1 MNMTTVSF
9 VLMLVG
15 AVVVLANFFIF
26 NRVSWTNTATAE
38 QLAARLEV
46 AYSSLQRDIDK
57 LEQLRSGAAAAGGV
71 DVMDTAVARASSSS
85 SLLLSSKGGG
95 GGADTNIPAVVDC
108 VGQWSAWGPCS
119 EGCGVGS
126 RSRKFT
132 VTTVKHGPGGRD
144 CPVGNNEVDSRQC
157 SAQDCADIAAS
168 VLDAFCPGASCDA
181 VLANSYCEEEY
192 GQFCATHDGLA
203 QPLPP
208 PPGFTI
214 HSTGCDLCPKSCDG
228 HAGHVPHS
236 QRPLAHAEV
245 SAAASPRVAA
255 AGAAA
260 SQPSAQ
266 SNSNPADGMTE
277 AQLIDAMKAVYPS
290 DDVAA
295 AGNYMGV
302 HDPHV
307 LQLSD
312 ALGNLRAARVKAAMK
327 WNWGMYVKCAFGKDE
342 LLPQT
347 CKGQDNWG
355 GFAFTLVDALDT
367 LWFVVEAAVFFRY
380 ACGDSVN
387 FEIGQCIFVLLQTMT
402 VVHM

>member
-1 MNMTTVSF
+1 MRVFVYSCVRAFVRSVGRSVGHTMNMTTVSC

-15 AVVVLANFFIF
+15 AAVVLANFFIL

-57 LEQLRSGAAAAGGV
+57 LEQLRSAAGGGAGAGGVAV
-71 DVMDTAVARASSSS
+71 DAAS
-85 SLLLSSKGGG
+85 SLLLSS
-95 GGADTNIPAVVDC
+95 ADTNIPAVVDC
-108 VGQWSAWGPCS
+108 AGQWSAWGPCS

-132 VTTVKHGPGGRD
+132 VTAVKHGPGGRD
-144 CPVGNNEVDSRQC
+144 CPAAHNAVDSRQC
-157 SAQDCADIAAS
+157 SAHDCVDIAAS
-168 VLDAFCPGASCDA
+168 VLDTFCPGASCDA

-228 HAGHVPHS
+228 HPGHVPHS
-236 QRPLAHAEV
+236 QRPLAHAEA
-245 SAAASPRVAA
+245 SAASSHVAA
-255 AGAAA
+255 QEEA
-260 SQPSAQ
+260 S
-266 SNSNPADGMTE
+266 SNSNPAEGMTE
-277 AQLIDAMKAVYPS
+277 DQLVAAMKAVYPS

-367 LWFVVEAAVFFRY
+367 LWFVGTDFFFCR
-380 ACGDSVN
+380 ACGA
-387 FEIGQCIFVLLQTMT
+387 T
-402 VVHM
+402 